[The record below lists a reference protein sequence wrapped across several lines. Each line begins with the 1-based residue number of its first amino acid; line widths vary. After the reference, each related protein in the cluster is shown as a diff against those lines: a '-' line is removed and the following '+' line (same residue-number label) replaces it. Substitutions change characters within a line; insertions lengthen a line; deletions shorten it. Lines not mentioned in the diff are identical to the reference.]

1 MLPCVLDF
9 APDRDAEIFAAVPA
23 SSAVFLL
30 RGRDPAAE
38 PYMGKTANLRRR
50 LQRLLGAAEER
61 SRKLNLRERVA
72 RIEYAPTG
80 SDFESGFALYR
91 VLRTEFPETYSQ
103 RLRLRWA
110 PLVRLHLENRFPRV
124 SITTQLSG
132 ARAGSVFYGPF
143 ASRAAAEKF
152 ANDALDFFLL
162 RRCVEELNPD
172 PAFPGCIYSEM
183 KMCLAPC
190 FKGCSDEQYAGET
203 ARVQAFFDSRGQSLA
218 RELAGERERASTELR
233 FEEAA
238 AFHARLDKLTPLL
251 QQLPEI
257 TRRLDRLDGLMIQP
271 SARADCVSFFRLRAG
286 CLSAPVDFAVGATPS
301 ASIDDAEHSAAGHS
315 EPSKLVGPGASPGQ
329 TLASTQPT
337 AAAGAHARS
346 RAPLSM
352 EARVNEALAA
362 IPDDPRFTSQE
373 RLEHLALLKRWYFRS
388 LKTGEIFFTD
398 EKGEL
403 PMRRVV
409 RGISRVFRGE
419 KPAGDLNETARDYWV
434 NRGREAQLRQE

>member
-50 LQRLLGAAEER
+50 LQRLLAAVEER

-238 AFHARLDKLTPLL
+238 AFHARLDKLAPLL

-271 SARADCVSFFRLRAG
+271 SARADCVTFFRLRTG
-286 CLSAPVDFAVGATPS
+286 CLSAPVDFPVGVAQGSMPGRPSEEAAGSRAEGGCATS
-301 ASIDDAEHSAAGHS
+301 ASSLQPAAPRG
-315 EPSKLVGPGASPGQ
+315 K
-329 TLASTQPT
+329 
-337 AAAGAHARS
+337 
-346 RAPLSM
+346 APLSM
-352 EARVNEALAA
+352 EARVNEALGA
-362 IPDDPRFTSQE
+362 IPDDAHFTNQE

-388 LKTGEIFFTD
+388 LKSGEVFFTD
-398 EKGEL
+398 ENGEL